1 MQNTK
6 KNKDKL
12 IKLGLCVVG
21 LYGVA
26 SMQLHVKQIDTK
38 DGFLLGKY
46 NVSVSMAEANATCGI
61 GGGCAGGG
69 GQCGIGGGCAGQ

>member
-26 SMQLHVKQIDTK
+26 SMQLHVQHIDTK

-46 NVSVSMAEANATCGI
+46 NISISMAEANATCGS
-61 GGGCAGGG
+61 GF
-69 GQCGIGGGCAGQ
+69 GCAGQ